1 MKKTPDIRKQ
11 YEDLAPC
18 DNDRCPARKECLR
31 LMNVKLERDSY
42 IWCGGFPIGKNS
54 QHCRYFKRVKR

>member
-18 DNDRCPARKECLR
+18 DNDRCLARHECLR
-31 LMNVKLERDSY
+31 FIKFENERTMWGANFAPKSADA
-42 IWCGGFPIGKNS
+42 
-54 QHCRYFKRVKR
+54 QHCRCFRRVKR